1 MTEQFRIQQ
10 ALFGYRDGH
19 HLLST
24 SVELNPRVRQ
34 FLANVTDSSGSE
46 NPRGFEVAF
55 TGIPV
60 PETKFYALF
69 CTWPA
74 PEMPRPGCVWS
85 HALLL
90 DFEALANIPDLSIL
104 QDLCRRPANP
114 PDLSSYEVTL
124 LAQESINTGN
134 IGSGG
139 DKLRA
144 ESLLSAFFEHS
155 ESCIVI
161 LDEQSYPWE
170 KIVFTLWSQQWP
182 RLRQRFAFST
192 GSLGDRRTAGMD
204 FDLQIAPLS
213 SKRLW
218 KRGGSPTV
226 LLEFPTKVHSNPWWV
241 RTIIEDLEAGSDGL
255 LRKFLRSYA
264 DEIEA
269 TREAFIKLIKI
280 FAGPE
285 LGEEDDPGSRLAQL
299 ASAFPKP
306 DEALR
311 LKHDQLAALS
321 EQTESPDRGHSWAA
335 VYFLLHAKEAVAFNE
350 ISFDFDLHAKFFWEH
365 KRADVLSLLG
375 RVSETKR
382 ATDFV
387 DTLASRLT
395 PKDIPAIWHEQPEA
409 VLNIL
414 ARKPGLATSPQAWNL
429 PVAGQQ
435 DIWGKLRATTDDKQ
449 IWALICGAMLS
460 VECSFNERQTVELA
474 GHQLTDGLQKW
485 LKSEYFTL
493 PSPAWREALRAPLTL
508 VVKEKIMSASLLA
521 LAIWVV
527 PLKLTKLL
535 DGHRRDIQELA
546 KQGIKEVPRPLLLP
560 TLFWLTSIGLETP
573 GEDGFALL
581 SRAFFP
587 VYDAVAL
594 SKYPG
599 EAWDRLAP
607 VLPQHPFGLDWDRCR
622 RLRRGL
628 RGWLRQ
634 NPGFADGMSN
644 AAPNS
649 KYALLVKKLL

>member
-1 MTEQFRIQQ
+1 MTEQFKVHQ

-24 SVELNPRVRQ
+24 SVGLNPRVRQ

-46 NPRGFEVAF
+46 SPRGFEAAF

-90 DFEALANIPDLSIL
+90 DFETLANIPDLSIL
-104 QDLCRRPANP
+104 RDLCRRPANP
-114 PDLSSYEVTL
+114 PDFSSYEGTL
-124 LAQESINTGN
+124 LAQQGTNTG
-134 IGSGG
+134 SVRSEV

-144 ESLLSAFFEHS
+144 ELLVSAFYEHS

-161 LDEQSYPWE
+161 LDDQSYPWE
-170 KIVFTLWSQQWP
+170 EIVFALWSQNWP
-182 RLRQRFAFST
+182 LLRQRFVFST
-192 GSLGDRRTAGMD
+192 GSLGDRGAAGIA

-213 SKRLW
+213 SERLW
-218 KRGGSPTV
+218 KRSGSPRV
-226 LLEFPTKVHSNPWWV
+226 LIEFPTRLQSKPWWV
-241 RTIIEDLEAGSDGL
+241 RTILKDFEAGPTGP
-255 LRKFLRSYA
+255 LRKFLFSYG
-264 DEIEA
+264 DEIQA
-269 TREAFIKLIKI
+269 TRVAFIKLIKI
-280 FAGPE
+280 LAGPE
-285 LGEEDDPGSRLAQL
+285 PGEEDDPGSRLAKI

-335 VYFLLHAKEAVAFNE
+335 VYFLLHAKEAVAFNG
-350 ISFDFDLHAKFFWEH
+350 IPFDFGLHAKFFWEH

-375 RVSETKR
+375 KVSETKR
-382 ATDFV
+382 VTDFV
-387 DTLASRLT
+387 DTLASSLT

-414 ARKPGLATSPQAWNL
+414 ARKPSLATAPQAWNL
-429 PVAGQQ
+429 PIAGQQ
-435 DIWGKLRATTDDKQ
+435 YLWGKLRATTNDKQ
-449 IWALICGAMLS
+449 TWALVCGAMLS
-460 VECSFNERQTVELA
+460 VECCFNERETVELA
-474 GHQLTDGLQKW
+474 GTQLTDGLQKW
-485 LKSEYFTL
+485 LKSDYFKL
-493 PSPAWREALRAPLTL
+493 PSPAWREALSAPLAHAAN
-508 VVKEKIMSASLLA
+508 ERIISASLLA
-521 LAIWVV
+521 LTIWVV
-527 PLKLTKLL
+527 PLKLSKLR
-535 DGHRRDIQELA
+535 DGHCRDIQDLA
-546 KQGIKEVPRPLLLP
+546 KQGLKEVPNPLVLP
-560 TLFWLTSIGLETP
+560 TLFWLTSIGLETS

-599 EAWDRLAP
+599 EAWDRLAS
-607 VLPQHPFGLDWDRCR
+607 VLPELPFGLDWDRCR
-622 RLRRGL
+622 RLRRAL
-628 RGWLRQ
+628 RRWLRQ
-634 NPGFADGMSN
+634 NPVFADGMSN

-649 KYALLVKKLL
+649 EYALLVKKLL

>member
-1 MTEQFRIQQ
+1 MSEQFEIHQ

-34 FLANVTDSSGSE
+34 FLANVTDSSGPES
-46 NPRGFEVAF
+46 PRGFEAAF

-90 DFEALANIPDLSIL
+90 DFGALAKIPDLSIL
-104 QDLCRRPANP
+104 RDLCRRPANP
-114 PDLSSYEVTL
+114 PDFSSYEVTL
-124 LAQESINTGN
+124 SAQESINTGN
-134 IGSGG
+134 IRSGG

-144 ESLLSAFFEHS
+144 ESLLSAFYQHS

-170 KIVFTLWSQQWP
+170 NIVFTLWSQQWP

-213 SKRLW
+213 SERLW

-226 LLEFPTKVHSNPWWV
+226 LLEFPTKVQSNPWWV
-241 RTIIEDLEAGSDGL
+241 RTMLEDLGAGSDSS
-255 LRKFLRSYA
+255 LRKFLLSYG
-264 DEIEA
+264 DEIGA

-285 LGEEDDPGSRLAQL
+285 PGEEDDPGSRLAQL

-335 VYFLLHAKEAVAFNE
+335 VYFLLHAREAVAFNE
-350 ISFDFDLHAKFFWEH
+350 IPFDFGLYAKFFWEH

-375 RVSETKR
+375 KVLETKR
-382 ATDFV
+382 VTDFV
-387 DTLASRLT
+387 DTLASGLT

-409 VLNIL
+409 VWNIL
-414 ARKPGLATSPQAWNL
+414 AREPSLATSPQAWNL
-429 PVAGQQ
+429 PAAGQQ
-435 DIWGKLRATTDDKQ
+435 CLWDKLRATTNDEQ
-449 IWALICGAMLS
+449 TWALICGAMLS
-460 VECSFNERQTVELA
+460 VECSFNERETAELA
-474 GHQLTDGLQKW
+474 GHHLTDGLQKW
-485 LKSEYFTL
+485 LNSDYFKL
-493 PSPAWREALRAPLTL
+493 PSAAWREALSAPLAL
-508 VVKEKIMSASLLA
+508 AAKERIISTSLLA
-521 LAIWVV
+521 LAMWVV
-527 PLKLTKLL
+527 PLKQIKLL
-535 DGHRRDIQELA
+535 DGHRRDIQDLA
-546 KQGIKEVPRPLLLP
+546 RQGLKEVPSPLILP
-560 TLFWLTSIGLETP
+560 TLFWLTSIGLETS

-599 EAWDRLAP
+599 EAWDRLAS
-607 VLPQHPFGLDWDRCR
+607 VLPELPFGLDWDRCR
-622 RLRRGL
+622 RLRRAL
-628 RGWLRQ
+628 RRWLRQ

-644 AAPNS
+644 SAPNS
-649 KYALLVKKLL
+649 EYALLVKKLL